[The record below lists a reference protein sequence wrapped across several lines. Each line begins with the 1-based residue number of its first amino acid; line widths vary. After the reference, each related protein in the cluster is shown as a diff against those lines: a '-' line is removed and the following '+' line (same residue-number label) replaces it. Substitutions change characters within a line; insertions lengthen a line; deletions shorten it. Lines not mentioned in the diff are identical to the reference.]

1 MAYTI
6 AKVDIWVGS
15 IVDRPGAVAEKLA
28 PLAEAG
34 AKLEFL
40 LARRDKAK
48 KGLIFVAPIKGAKQ
62 AAAVKK
68 AGLKK
73 GAGVAG
79 VRIEGPDKAGLGA
92 VMSAALGKAGV
103 NMRGISA
110 MALGRKSV
118 FYLAFDKAQDAAKAK
133 RVLAKALK

>member
-40 LARRDKAK
+40 LARRDKAR
-48 KGLIFVAPIKGAKQ
+48 KGLMFVAPIKGAKQ
-62 AAAVKK
+62 AAAAKK

-73 GAGVAG
+73 GAGISAL
-79 VRIEGPDKAGLGA
+79 RIEGPDKAGLGA
-92 VMSAALGKAGV
+92 DMSAALGEAGV

>member
-6 AKVDIWVGS
+6 AKVDVWVGS
-15 IVDRPGAVAEKLA
+15 MVDRPGAVAKKLV
-28 PLAEAG
+28 PLTEAG

-48 KGLIFVAPIKGAKQ
+48 KGLIFVAPLKGAKQ
-62 AAAVKK
+62 SAAAKK

-73 GAGVAG
+73 GGGVAAL
-79 VRIEGPDKAGLGA
+79 RIEGPDKAGLGA
-92 VMSAALGKAGV
+92 CISAALGEAGV

-110 MALGRKSV
+110 MALGRKSL
-118 FYLAFDKAQDAAKAK
+118 FYLAFDKPQDAAKAK
-133 RVLAKALK
+133 QVLAKALK

>member
-6 AKVDIWVGS
+6 TKVDVWVGS
-15 IVDRPGAVAEKLA
+15 IVDRPGGVADKLA

-34 AKLEFL
+34 ARLEFL
-40 LARRDKAK
+40 LARREKAR
-48 KGLIFVAPIKGAKQ
+48 KGLLFVAPIKGAKQ
-62 AAAVKK
+62 AAAAKK

-73 GAGVAG
+73 GAGVSAL
-79 VRIEGPDKAGLGA
+79 RIAGPDKAGLGA
-92 VMSAALGKAGV
+92 CIGRALGDAGL

-110 MALGRKSV
+110 MAVGRKSV
-118 FYLAFDKAQDAAKAK
+118 FYVAFDKAQDAAKAR